1 MADGATV
8 DLYIADHLGNEPG
21 YRKADYVLS
30 GCVTRPGRAD

>member
-1 MADGATV
+1 V
-8 DLYIADHLGNEPG
+8 RNEPG